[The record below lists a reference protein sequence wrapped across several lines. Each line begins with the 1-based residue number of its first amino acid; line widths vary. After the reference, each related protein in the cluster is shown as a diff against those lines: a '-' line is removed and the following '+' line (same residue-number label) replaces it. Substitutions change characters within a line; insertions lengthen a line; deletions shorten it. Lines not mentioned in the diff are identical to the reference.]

1 MMKLTKAVWLIG
13 LFILLLV
20 GCLPAVEP
28 PADEPATPTIDP
40 DEPVSSDDPTPT
52 MEPTPAGVITG
63 LAMVDQIE
71 ILTLESFPVQI
82 HVRVMGSLP
91 DGCTSVGAVH
101 NTLTEQ
107 TFRVEV
113 QTTRPADRMCT
124 QQIVPFEQT
133 VPLDV
138 AGLAA
143 GTYTVDV
150 NGVTGTFTLS
160 MDN

>member
-1 MMKLTKAVWLIG
+1 MIKLIQTVFLLI
-13 LFILLLV
+13 FV
-20 GCLPAVEP
+20 AGCAANIGSEP
-28 PADEPATPTIDP
+28 PADELVTPTTNP
-40 DEPVSSDDPTPT
+40 DEPVNSNDPTPT
-52 MEPTPAGVITG
+52 NAPTPAGVVTG
-63 LAMVDQIE
+63 MALVDQIE

-101 NTLTEQ
+101 STRTEQ
-107 TFRVEV
+107 TFQVEV
-113 QTTRPADRMCT
+113 STTRPAGRMCT
-124 QQIVPFEQT
+124 QQVVPFEQT